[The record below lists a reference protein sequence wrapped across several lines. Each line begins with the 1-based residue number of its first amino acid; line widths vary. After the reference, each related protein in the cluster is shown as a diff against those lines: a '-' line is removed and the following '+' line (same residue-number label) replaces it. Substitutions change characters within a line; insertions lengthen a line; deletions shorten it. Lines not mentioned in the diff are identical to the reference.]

1 MLSTEHRFW
10 FAGGQAVRRLVLP
23 WVPFFPSREMS
34 GCSVQRWSISLGRW
48 AGVQLRVHI
57 FFLLFAVLAV
67 AFSFRD
73 NQLLIAAFMTLG
85 VVLVSVLLH
94 EAAHALA
101 AVRVGGKVD
110 SIILGPVGGLV
121 LPRVPDEPEVQLFV
135 ALAGPLVQLTLVV
148 LAAVGL
154 AASGYA
160 GELLG
165 LFHVMAPDKLV
176 DDGPWLMF
184 GKLMLWWNWVLM
196 WLNLLPA
203 YPFDG
208 GPIFRAMFWPAL
220 GRRTARV
227 VTGRAGM
234 VVAVLIA
241 AATLLDF
248 GPEQDSV
255 IEVKLPLAMLG
266 IFLFFSARQ
275 DLVSGGNEELFDDET
290 GYRISSD
297 GLDLLEELSLEDE
310 RQEAVL
316 VEHRGRQS
324 GQQEQHQ
331 RAQEAYEDARV
342 DDILARLHDSSLSQ
356 LSREEI
362 EILQRASERYKQ
374 RLQSPAHD

>member
-1 MLSTEHRFW
+1 
-10 FAGGQAVRRLVLP
+10 
-23 WVPFFPSREMS
+23 MS

-48 AGVQLRVHI
+48 AGVQLCVHI
-57 FFLLFAVLAV
+57 FFLLFALLAV
-67 AFSFRD
+67 ALSFRD
-73 NQLLIAAFMTLG
+73 DQLLIAALLTLG

-101 AVRVGGKVD
+101 AIRVGGQVD
-110 SIILGPVGGLV
+110 TIILGPVGGLV
-121 LPRVPDEPEVQLFV
+121 LPRVPDEPEVQVFV
-135 ALAGPLVQLTLVV
+135 ALAGPLVHLTLVV
-148 LAAVGL
+148 LAAIGL
-154 AASGYA
+154 AVSGLA

-165 LFHVMAPDKLV
+165 VLRVMAPNSLV
-176 DDGPWLMF
+176 DDNVWLTF

-208 GPIFRAMFWPAL
+208 GPLFRAMLWPAL

-241 AATLLDF
+241 AAALLDF

-255 IEVKLPLAMLG
+255 VEVKLPLAMLG

-275 DLVSGGNEELFDDET
+275 DLVSGASEDLFDDAS
-290 GYRISSD
+290 GYRLRSD
-297 GLDLLEELSLEDE
+297 GLDLLEESTLGE
-310 RQEAVL
+310 QPNEAVL
-316 VEHRGRQS
+316 VEHQGRQS
-324 GQQEQHQ
+324 GQREQHL

-362 EILQRASERYKQ
+362 EILQRASARYKQ
-374 RLQSPAHD
+374 RLQPPDHD

>member
-1 MLSTEHRFW
+1 M
-10 FAGGQAVRRLVLP
+10 P
-23 WVPFFPSREMS
+23 
-34 GCSVQRWSISLGRW
+34 GCSVQRWSFSLGQW
-48 AGVQLRVHI
+48 AGVQVRVHI
-57 FFLLFAVLAV
+57 FFLLFALLAV

-73 NQLLIAAFMTLG
+73 NQLLLAAAITLG

-101 AVRVGGKVD
+101 AIRVGGKVD
-110 SIILGPVGGLV
+110 SIIIGPVGGLV

-135 ALAGPLVQLTLVV
+135 ALAGPLVHLTLVV

-154 AASGYA
+154 AVSGHS

-165 LFHVMAPDKLV
+165 LLHVMAPTNLV
-176 DDGPWLMF
+176 EDGPWLMF

-220 GRRTARV
+220 GRRTARI

-275 DLVSGGNEELFDDET
+275 DLVTGGNEELFDDEN
-290 GYRISSD
+290 GYHISSD
-297 GLDLLEELSLEDE
+297 GLDLLEEMSHDDE
-310 RQEAVL
+310 HEEAVL
-316 VEHRGRQS
+316 VEHHGRQQNRR
-324 GQQEQHQ
+324 QQHR
-331 RAQEAYEDARV
+331 RAEEDFEDAQV

-362 EILQRASERYKQ
+362 EILQRASARYKQ
-374 RLQSPAHD
+374 RLQPRNRD